1 MRRSNQT
8 TPSRGRNS
16 RSKRSEPARV
26 KSTPAPIANLPE
38 RKADAVFICT
48 PVMDMSRGRLL
59 PAMQDARRDSPHL
72 GVFLLLG
79 HLKRAGMECDVMDWV
94 SNPEM
99 TCDELAAA
107 VADYKVV
114 FFSSNSMNW
123 GAVRLAATAIR
134 KTNPTVKLCI
144 GGPHPTMYPESVE
157 RSGLFD
163 AYFRGEADRYIA
175 LIYEALMSGKRPR
188 TMPPGLWFRSASL
201 TRPEVNLEYNLV
213 ELDWRV
219 DYEKVLDQ
227 SYLTLPV
234 ETSRGCKYRCAFC
247 SIPSQTNW
255 RSYPVHTAVDQLEY
269 VHQHLERSKYK
280 KISIVDDTFTT
291 NHQRII
297 DLCDRLPLD
306 KFRGRLMYD
315 ATLLD
320 LRNTQLVASIAPFTS
335 DLLVG
340 AEVST
345 IEDARRITKSSSP
358 RLIERAAKNLSDAGI
373 SERAVFSFIIGFP
386 WHNVDNC
393 LHTVTFLTNLIL
405 DYGIRVYLQWYWPMP
420 GSAIWR
426 QLEKEDRVSIE
437 MADTPGFYR
446 SPQWFYSVRQI
457 TPDDLQRV
465 DERIRPLQLC
475 LTLSSIDKR
484 HRPLEYSV
492 PDLEEGFGWETR
504 RNPFIGPEIPNN
516 STLTAVSC

>member
-1 MRRSNQT
+1 MASFD
-8 TPSRGRNS
+8 
-16 RSKRSEPARV
+16 
-26 KSTPAPIANLPE
+26 E
-38 RKADAVFICT
+38 RKGHEKVYTPKARAVFVCT
-48 PVMDMSRGRLL
+48 PVMDMARGKLL

-79 HLKRAGMECDVMDWV
+79 HIKRAGLECDVMDWV

-99 TCDELAAA
+99 TCEDVAA
-107 VADYKVV
+107 VIAGYEIV

-123 GAVRLAATAIR
+123 GAVHLLASAIR
-134 KTNPTVKLCI
+134 KQNPTVKLCV

-175 LIYEALMSGKRPR
+175 LIYEILANGKRPR
-188 TMPPGLWFRSASL
+188 SLPPGLWLRKSSL
-201 TRPEVNLEYNLV
+201 TRPEVNLEYNLM

-219 DYEKVLDQ
+219 DYERVIDQ

-247 SIPSQTNW
+247 SIPSQANW
-255 RSYPVHTAVDQLEY
+255 RAYPVETALQQLEY
-269 VHQHLERSKYK
+269 VHQHLQRSRYK
-280 KISIVDDTFTT
+280 KINIVDDTFTT
-291 NHQRII
+291 NHKRII
-297 DLCDRLPLD
+297 DICSQLPA
-306 KFRGRLMYD
+306 KFHGRLMYD

-320 LRNTQLVASIAPFTS
+320 LRNTELVSSIAPFTS

-345 IEDARRITKSSSP
+345 VEDARRITKSTSP
-358 RLIERAAKNLSDAGI
+358 RLMQCAAKNLRDAGI
-373 SERAVFSFIIGFP
+373 SGRAVFSFIIGFP
-386 WHNVDNC
+386 WHTVNDC

-426 QLEKEDRVSIE
+426 QLEKEQRVSIE

-446 SPQWFYSVRQI
+446 SKSWFYSVRQI
-457 TPDDLQRV
+457 TPADLNRV
-465 DERIRPLQLC
+465 DERIRPLQMC
-475 LTLSSIDKR
+475 LTLGNLESK
-484 HRPLEYSV
+484 HHPLEYSP
-492 PDLEEGFGWETR
+492 PDLEEDGKGWETR
-504 RNPFIGPEIPNN
+504 RNPFIGPELP
-516 STLTAVSC
+516 SEATVSSAVC